1 MLTWSLSSCN
11 TITLK
16 HPGAQRKRSQQPKMR
31 KTRRQSRASS
41 WLLLCSVRLGACS
54 SGTSH
59 VLYITR
65 HAVLLHVTAY
75 ALPAASSPPPIHG
88 SCEAVLRHYDRNLG
102 RCESRA
108 GTLLLSLLTGPHSLA
123 LDQLSLH
130 FRYDIGVIGGV
141 TTMDNFR
148 DTMKMQR
155 FVTGVEEDSST
166 TRKEGVVVAMFAVS
180 AFSLTPLSTDLQFGM
195 RCLIEPFPCS

>member
-1 MLTWSLSSCN
+1 MPRVDAGTRRFWRRVDGDLSRCRAGGLRTRQSPCALSKVGRCCQRQPRQRFIMLTWSLSSCN

-41 WLLLCSVRLGACS
+41 WLLLCSVRLEACS

-65 HAVLLHVTAY
+65 HVVFLHVTAY
-75 ALPAASSPPPIHG
+75 ALPAASSPPSIHG
-88 SCEAVLRHYDRNLG
+88 SREAVLRHHDRNTG

-108 GTLLLSLLTGPHSLA
+108 GALLLSLPHCTLT
-123 LDQLSLH
+123 LSLLINCP
-130 FRYDIGVIGGV
+130 F
-141 TTMDNFR
+141 T
-148 DTMKMQR
+148 
-155 FVTGVEEDSST
+155 S
-166 TRKEGVVVAMFAVS
+166 
-180 AFSLTPLSTDLQFGM
+180 GM
-195 RCLIEPFPCS
+195 ILG